1 MARIKESPLHNIVSM
16 RINDQERRQIQLL
29 MKKTHKTVSDLM
41 REAIV
46 YFAANH
52 NQEQPGSRQPH

>member
-1 MARIKESPLHNIVSM
+1 MARIKARPLRTIVSM
-16 RINDQERRQIQLL
+16 RINDQERQQIQLL
-29 MKKTHKTVSDLM
+29 MKQTHKTVSDLM

-52 NQEQPGSRQPH
+52 NQEQSGSQQSH

>member
-1 MARIKESPLHNIVSM
+1 MARIKESPHHNIVSM
-16 RINDQERRQIQLL
+16 RINDQERQQLQLL

-46 YFAANH
+46 YFAAH
-52 NQEQPGSRQPH
+52 YNQEQSGSRQPH